1 VGSADEP
8 ATNAINTVDAI
19 LSPEG
24 WAYASSPPVE
34 EDDPGRFHAL
44 FGRDSLIF
52 ALQVLPE
59 RPDVAAA
66 TLRAHAALLGRTDDA
81 EIDEE
86 PGKVIHE
93 YRPIAPAWLIDAG
106 WPVRDGGIRYYG
118 TADATSWF
126 LVLLAATGD
135 ASLQREL
142 VPAREATAAWLERSL
157 DHGDGLVRY
166 GPRTAPG
173 GLRQQG
179 WRDALDPEHD
189 AHGGGIVRADG
200 TEPAAPLA
208 DADTQA
214 VAVAALHS
222 LAALDPDRSGYWTER
237 AATLRSR
244 VTAAFEP
251 DVMAVEADG
260 RPVPGAGSQLGWL
273 LWADALEPAAAQA
286 AAERLARPDVLTAY
300 GLRTLSSA
308 HPAFLP
314 HGYHR
319 GGIWPFDCWLGW
331 AGLAAHDHDD
341 AAEQVRSGVLSAL
354 EQLGRAPELY
364 AVTADGALEPVA
376 IANRVQAWT
385 IGAAY
390 ALRSRWSGRPGVVQS
405 RRD

>member
-1 VGSADEP
+1 MGSADSID
-8 ATNAINTVDAI
+8 AIDGIDAI

-34 EDDPGRFHAL
+34 ANDPGRFHAL

-93 YRPIAPAWLIDAG
+93 YRPVAPAWLVEAG

-135 ASLQREL
+135 AALQREL
-142 VPAREATAAWLERSL
+142 APAREATAAWLERSL
-157 DHGDGLVRY
+157 DRGGGLVRY
-166 GPRTAPG
+166 GPRTRPG

-189 AHGGGIVRADG
+189 VHGGGIVRADG

-208 DADTQA
+208 DADMQA
-214 VAVAALHS
+214 VAVAALDS
-222 LAALDPDRSGYWTER
+222 LAALDPARRDDWLER
-237 AATLRSR
+237 AAALRSQ

-300 GLRTLSSA
+300 GLRTLSVGASG
-308 HPAFLP
+308 LP
-314 HGYHR
+314 GPR
-319 GGIWPFDCWLGW
+319 LPPGRD
-331 AGLAAHDHDD
+331 LA
-341 AAEQVRSGVLSAL
+341 VRLLARL
-354 EQLGRAPELY
+354 
-364 AVTADGALEPVA
+364 
-376 IANRVQAWT
+376 
-385 IGAAY
+385 
-390 ALRSRWSGRPGVVQS
+390 GRPG
-405 RRD
+405 RAR